1 MSRFIVGFVVGAAV
15 GAAAIIA
22 TTPREDEEP
31 PRSPTDTLGLMQQRL
46 RIHMRRAFDAGRT
59 AATDTEQA
67 MWSEFRQRMEKK
79 EQSPEP
85 PPPPPPER
93 PFPERQ
99 PPGRQLPDP
108 YDR

>member
-1 MSRFIVGFVVGAAV
+1 MSRFIVGFVM
-15 GAAAIIA
+15 GAAAGAAAVIA

-31 PRSPTDTLGLMQQRL
+31 ALSATDTLGLMRQRL
-46 RIHMRRAFDAGRT
+46 TIHIRQALEAGRT
-59 AATDTEQA
+59 AAADTEQA
-67 MWSEFRQRMEKK
+67 MWAEFRQRMEEKAK
-79 EQSPEP
+79 SPEP

-99 PPGRQLPDP
+99 PPGRQISDL

>member
-15 GAAAIIA
+15 GAAVVIA

-31 PRSPTDTLGLMQQRL
+31 ARSPSDTLGLMQQRL
-46 RIHMRRAFDAGRT
+46 SIHIRRALEAGRT
-59 AATDTEQA
+59 AAAATEQA
-67 MWSEFRQRMEKK
+67 MWAEFRQRMEEKG
-79 EQSPEP
+79 QSPAP
-85 PPPPPPER
+85 PSPPEG

-99 PPGRQLPDP
+99 PPERQLPDP

>member
-1 MSRFIVGFVVGAAV
+1 MSRFIVGFVIGAAV
-15 GAAAIIA
+15 GAAAVLA

-31 PRSPTDTLGLMQQRL
+31 AYSPTDTLGLMQQRL
-46 RIHMRRAFDAGRT
+46 RLQTQRALEAGR
-59 AATDTEQA
+59 AAAAATEQA
-67 MWSEFRQRMEKK
+67 MWAEFRQRMEKK
-79 EQSPEP
+79 EQSPAP

-93 PFPERQ
+93 PLPERQ